1 MAQIVKIH
9 FNGAFIWALPNRKEK
24 LAQFLYE
31 VILGQK
37 ANLKIKKFKNQR
49 QFNLHNRNCFRSV
62 VFTNNQL
69 VVGYKAS
76 RDPSSQA
83 HTPEGYNHIGMDF
96 MLGHDL

>member
-37 ANLKIKKFKNQR
+37 ANLKIKKIQESKAI
-49 QFNLHNRNCFRSV
+49 QFY
-62 VFTNNQL
+62 TTEI
-69 VVGYKAS
+69 AS
-76 RDPSSQA
+76 
-83 HTPEGYNHIGMDF
+83 G
-96 MLGHDL
+96 L

>member
-37 ANLKIKKFKNQR
+37 ANLKIKNSRIKGK
-49 QFNLHNRNCFRSV
+49 SIY
-62 VFTNNQL
+62 TTEI
-69 VVGYKAS
+69 AS
-76 RDPSSQA
+76 
-83 HTPEGYNHIGMDF
+83 G
-96 MLGHDL
+96 L